1 MNIKNKAVLV
11 TGASSGLG
19 KEMAY
24 QLATKHGAEVVL
36 VARRESNLIALQ
48 SIINEAGGSKTH
60 VVPADLSIEGDIE
73 RVLQYCKSL
82 PNFTGAILNAG
93 ITHFGEHAD
102 LEWSYF
108 EKMVQV
114 NIMSV
119 VRMTNSLFP
128 YFNQLQGESRIMIVS
143 SMASLFPVPYQSA
156 YSGTKGFLTN
166 FANALSQE
174 VRHGRFK
181 IAAYCPG
188 GIKTEMTGG
197 DDFSSLSQFL
207 EPVEK
212 VAATGIR
219 GFLKG
224 KMTFVPGLLNN
235 FTCLLGRLL
244 PRDFMTKQTAKIYR
258 KALHSDKGK

>member
-1 MNIKNKAVLV
+1 MSMKANTVLV

-36 VARRESNLIALQ
+36 VARRENQLQELQQAIAA
-48 SIINEAGGSKTH
+48 AGGARAH
-60 VVPADLSIEGDIE
+60 VLPADLSVAAEVDKVIA
-73 RVLQYCKSL
+73 YCQAIPS
-82 PNFTGAILNAG
+82 FDGAILNAG

-102 LEWSYF
+102 LEWDYF

-119 VRMTNSLFP
+119 VRMTNSLFE
-128 YFNQLQGESRIMIVS
+128 YFDQRQGQSRIMIVS

-174 VRHGRFK
+174 VRHGRLK
-181 IAAYCPG
+181 IGAYCPG
-188 GIKTEMTGG
+188 GIKTEMTAGE
-197 DDFSSLSQFL
+197 DFSTLSKFL

-219 GFLKG
+219 GFQKG

-235 FTCLLGRLL
+235 FTCFLGRLL
-244 PRDFMTKQTAKIYR
+244 PRDFMTRQTGKIYR
-258 KALHSDKGK
+258 KALDK